1 MRKLL
6 TIGEL
11 AKILNIN
18 ASTIRH
24 YEQKGLIVPT
34 KIDENNYRLYDF
46 DKLDK
51 MENILLLRDLDIPL
65 KDLKELL
72 ENYSLEKYIEILR
85 TSRNNIEM
93 KILDLN
99 NKKNKIDKKLESAIN
114 ISNIKSEFKI
124 KNYDTRNLS
133 MLFSER
139 FNILSIK
146 EIYEI
151 IQKNPWF
158 NYSKIDTS
166 YIILNNNN
174 NNYYEHCID
183 NNVFPESAQLCKS
196 VILNKGK
203 YITYNFLIYLE
214 KDLDEDIITAE
225 NRIIEDATKIFN
237 KYILENNIFTT
248 GPIIY
253 KQIVKASIHK
263 LYTFYITIEKLIS
276 KH

>member
-11 AKILNIN
+11 ANILNVN

-24 YEQKGLIVPT
+24 YEKKGLIAPT

-85 TSRNNIEM
+85 ISRNNIEM
-93 KILDLN
+93 N
-99 NKKNKIDKKLESAIN
+99 
-114 ISNIKSEFKI
+114 EFKI
-124 KNYDTRNLS
+124 KNYDIRNLS
-133 MLFSER
+133 ILFSER
-139 FNILSIK
+139 LNILSIK

-151 IQKNPWF
+151 IQKNLWF
-158 NYSKIDTS
+158 NYSKVDTS

-174 NNYYEHCID
+174 YFEHCIE
-183 NNVFPESAQLCKS
+183 NSIFPESIQLCKQ

-203 YITYNFLIYLE
+203 YITYNFSIDLE
-214 KDLDEDIITAE
+214 ENLNEDIIAAE
-225 NRIIEDATKIFN
+225 NRIIEEATKIFN
-237 KYILENNIFTT
+237 NYISEKKLYTK

-253 KQIVKASIHK
+253 KKIVKASAHK
-263 LYTFYITIEKLIS
+263 LYTFYITIEKSIY
-276 KH
+276 K

>member
-11 AKILNIN
+11 ANILNVN

-24 YEQKGLIVPT
+24 YEKKGLIAPT

-72 ENYSLEKYIEILR
+72 ENYSLEKYIEILK
-85 TSRNNIEM
+85 TSRSNIEM
-93 KILDLN
+93 KISDLN
-99 NKKNKIDKKLESAIN
+99 NKKNEIDKKLKSAIN

-124 KNYDTRNLS
+124 KNYDIRNLS
-133 MLFSER
+133 ILFSER
-139 FNILSIK
+139 LNILSIK

-151 IQKNPWF
+151 IQKNLWF
-158 NYSKIDTS
+158 NYSKVDTS

-174 NNYYEHCID
+174 YFEHCIE
-183 NNVFPESAQLCKS
+183 NSIFPESIQLCKQ

-203 YITYNFLIYLE
+203 YITYNFSIDLE
-214 KDLDEDIITAE
+214 ENLNEDIIAAE
-225 NRIIEDATKIFN
+225 NRIIEEATKIFN
-237 KYILENNIFTT
+237 NYISEKKLYTK

-253 KQIVKASIHK
+253 KKIVKASAHK
-263 LYTFYITIEKLIS
+263 LYTFYITIEKSIY
-276 KH
+276 K